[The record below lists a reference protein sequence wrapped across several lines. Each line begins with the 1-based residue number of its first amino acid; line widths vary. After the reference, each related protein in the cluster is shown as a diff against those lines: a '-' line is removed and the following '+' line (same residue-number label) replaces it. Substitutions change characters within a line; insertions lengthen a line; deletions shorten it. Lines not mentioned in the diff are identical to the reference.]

1 VFGVPGG
8 GTLYLR
14 GTLNACSSV
23 GYDMMRAS
31 NITGISIRVDA
42 ADASRAYQVQ
52 VVTNPDGAPAS
63 VAVLALPVSTQAA
76 RTVAVS
82 GAIAAGTSWGVR
94 IVRTSGSGASSFG
107 NLAVLVEVDD
117 Q

>member
-1 VFGVPGG
+1 VPVG

-14 GTLNACSSV
+14 GTFVACSAL

-52 VVTNPDGAPAS
+52 VGTNPDGAFAS
-63 VAVLALPVSTQAA
+63 VATLNLPVSTQAA
-76 RTVAVS
+76 RTTAVS
-82 GAIAAGTSWGVR
+82 GAIGAGSSWGVR
-94 IVRTSGSGASSFG
+94 IVLTSGTGKSTFG
-107 NLAVLVEVDD
+107 NVAVLVEVDD